1 MVEMRGVPKAGGGL
15 VLREGSEN
23 TEGLRLGE
31 ALVMLEVMNMV
42 ARSGGGGGGGSGVG
56 MVGRISGEIASP
68 EDVVLVEL
76 AVVVVVVE
84 GVGGGRVRRS
94 GGGRREGEK
103 EALGGGGFPVAET
116 GGRRG
121 EVHSEWQWR
130 VRREI

>member
-1 MVEMRGVPKAGGGL
+1 MVEIRGVPKAGGGL

-31 ALVMLEVMNMV
+31 GLVMLEVMNMV

-56 MVGRISGEIASP
+56 MVGRIGGEIASP

-76 AVVVVVVE
+76 AVVVVVE
-84 GVGGGRVRRS
+84 GVGGGRVRRA

-103 EALGGGGFPVAET
+103 EALGGGGFPVAEA
-116 GGRRG
+116 GGRS

-130 VRREI
+130 VRTEI